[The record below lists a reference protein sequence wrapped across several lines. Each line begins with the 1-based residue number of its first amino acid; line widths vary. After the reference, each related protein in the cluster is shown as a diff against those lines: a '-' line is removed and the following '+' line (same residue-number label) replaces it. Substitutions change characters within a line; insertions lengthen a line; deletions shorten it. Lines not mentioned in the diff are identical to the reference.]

1 MEVIRVESRRNV
13 CFSGR
18 LAAHCPYRSVGRCF
32 FASVQ
37 AQAQQARMSYVFETK
52 HGASLATERPR
63 SP

>member
-1 MEVIRVESRRNV
+1 VWRQRIDALLEQVASLRIA
-13 CFSGR
+13 
-18 LAAHCPYRSVGRCF
+18 LIAASAVVF